1 MTVKKLTFC
10 ILCLT
15 NAANLATE
23 EDFNDENSS
32 NSGVEENVLTNKNN
46 WNTRKWGSIYFLV
59 GNVGEYVYYKI
70 LQFRALKSTYSLSEN
85 LIVYI
90 LPFFISAGVKYQY
103 FFHKNWGISI
113 KLFFNNNI
121 SITEDYLNHSKYSTK
136 IYHTIRI
143 SPSIECIYKKKLK
156 HIFSCSFSF
165 ISINILTGKK
175 LHDKNA
181 KYSDLSFSLPICI
194 NFYPFQYEYNRCFLL
209 KYGRL
214 QTPFAVNLLKF
225 SESISNI
232 KIFWEVNK
240 IQFFKNIIIDFLLNL
255 EFELNIIGLN
265 DLRKKK
271 NK

>member
-1 MTVKKLTFC
+1 MVAKKVLILFFLTSVV
-10 ILCLT
+10 
-15 NAANLATE
+15 NLGTY
-23 EDFNDENSS
+23 EDFNEENPQKSI
-32 NSGVEENVLTNKNN
+32 VEEDISINKNN

-59 GNVGEYVYYKI
+59 KSIPFYVYYKI
-70 LQFRALKSTYSLSEN
+70 CDFKQLKSNYSLSEN

-90 LPFFISAGVKYQY
+90 LPFFISAGVKYKY

-113 KLFFNNNI
+113 NLFFDNNI
-121 SITEDYLNHSKYSTK
+121 LRIEYNDLNSSTTIFHSIT
-136 IYHTIRI
+136 I
-143 SPSIECIYKKKLK
+143 SPSIEYIYKRKLK

-165 ISINILTGKK
+165 ISINISKNKK
-175 LHDKNA
+175 LYDENA
-181 KYSDLSFSLPICI
+181 KYSDLRFSLPICI

-209 KYGRL
+209 KYGLL

-232 KIFWEVNK
+232 KEGLKDKLSI
-240 IQFFKNIIIDFLLNL
+240 FKNIIIGFLLTL

>member
-1 MTVKKLTFC
+1 MVTKKVLILFSLTSVV
-10 ILCLT
+10 
-15 NAANLATE
+15 NLGTY
-23 EDFNDENSS
+23 EDFNEENPKKI
-32 NSGVEENVLTNKNN
+32 VEEDISINKNN

-59 GNVGEYVYYKI
+59 KSVPLYVYFKI
-70 LQFRALKSTYSLSEN
+70 LHFQNLKSTYPWYEN

-113 KLFFNNNI
+113 NLFFNNNI
-121 SITEDYLNHSKYSTK
+121 SIIEGYLNHSKYSTK
-136 IYHTIRI
+136 VYHTIEI
-143 SPSIECIYKKKLK
+143 SPSIECIYKRKLK

-165 ISINILTGKK
+165 ISINISKNKK

-181 KYSDLSFSLPICI
+181 KYTNLCFSLPIYI

-209 KYGRL
+209 KYGLL
-214 QTPFAVNLLKF
+214 QTPFAVNLLNF
-225 SESISNI
+225 SKSISAI
-232 KIFWEVNK
+232 KERLKDKLSIFK
-240 IQFFKNIIIDFLLNL
+240 AIIIGFLLDL

>member
-1 MTVKKLTFC
+1 MVTKKVLILFSLTSVV
-10 ILCLT
+10 
-15 NAANLATE
+15 NLGTYEDFNEENPKKSIVE
-23 EDFNDENSS
+23 EDFSITE
-32 NSGVEENVLTNKNN
+32 NN

-59 GNVGEYVYYKI
+59 KSVPLYVYCKI
-70 LQFRALKSTYSLSEN
+70 LQFRALKSNYSLSEN

-90 LPFFISAGVKYQY
+90 LPFFISAGVKYKY

-113 KLFFNNNI
+113 KLFFENNI
-121 SITEDYLNHSKYSTK
+121 LRTENNDHSDSTTN
-136 IYHTIRI
+136 IYHSIGI
-143 SPSIECIYKKKLK
+143 SPSIEYIYKRKLK

-165 ISINILTGKK
+165 ISINISKNKK
-175 LHDKNA
+175 LYDENA
-181 KYSDLSFSLPICI
+181 KYSDLCFSLPIYI
-194 NFYPFQYEYNRCFLL
+194 RFYSFQYEYNRCFLL

-232 KIFWEVNK
+232 KERWEVNK
-240 IQFFKNIIIDFLLNL
+240 IQFFKNIIIGFLLNL
-255 EFELNIIGLN
+255 EFELNVIGLN

>member
-1 MTVKKLTFC
+1 MVTKKVLILFSLTSVV
-10 ILCLT
+10 
-15 NAANLATE
+15 NLGTY
-23 EDFNDENSS
+23 EDFNEENPKKI
-32 NSGVEENVLTNKNN
+32 VEEDISINKNN

-59 GNVGEYVYYKI
+59 KSVPLYVYFKI
-70 LQFRALKSTYSLSEN
+70 LHFQNLKSTYPWYEN

-90 LPFFISAGVKYQY
+90 LPFFISAGVKYKY

-113 KLFFNNNI
+113 KLFFENNI
-121 SITEDYLNHSKYSTK
+121 LRTENNDLDSSTF
-136 IYHTIRI
+136 IFHII
-143 SPSIECIYKKKLK
+143 GIFPSIEYIYKRKLK

-165 ISINILTGKK
+165 IGINISKGLSN
-175 LHDKNA
+175 KN
-181 KYSDLSFSLPICI
+181 KEYSNLCFSLPIYI

-225 SESISNI
+225 SESISPI
-232 KIFWEVNK
+232 KKCWEGNK
-240 IQFFKNIIIDFLLNL
+240 IQIFKDIIIGFLLNL

>member
-1 MTVKKLTFC
+1 MVAKKVLILFSLTSVV
-10 ILCLT
+10 
-15 NAANLATE
+15 NLATY
-23 EDFNDENSS
+23 EDFNEENPK
-32 NSGVEENVLTNKNN
+32 NSIVEEDISINKNN

-70 LQFRALKSTYSLSEN
+70 LQFRALESTYSLSEN

-113 KLFFNNNI
+113 KLFFANDISIAEYNDLN
-121 SITEDYLNHSKYSTK
+121 SITE
-136 IYHTIRI
+136 IYHTIEI
-143 SPSIECIYKKKLK
+143 SPSIECIYKRKLK

-165 ISINILTGKK
+165 ISIKILTGKK

-181 KYSDLSFSLPICI
+181 KYSDLRFSLPIYI
-194 NFYPFQYEYNRCFLL
+194 RFYSFQYEYNRCFLL
-209 KYGRL
+209 KYGFL
-214 QTPFAVNLLKF
+214 QTPFVVNLLKF

-240 IQFFKNIIIDFLLNL
+240 IQFFKNIIIGFLLNL

>member
-1 MTVKKLTFC
+1 MTIKKLTFC

-113 KLFFNNNI
+113 NLFFDNDIVIREYKDSGSFTNR
-121 SITEDYLNHSKYSTK
+121 
-136 IYHTIRI
+136 YHIIGI
-143 SPSIECIYKKKLK
+143 SPSIEYIYKRKLK

-165 ISINILTGKK
+165 ISIKIFKEISN
-175 LHDKNA
+175 KN
-181 KYSDLSFSLPICI
+181 KEYSNLCFSLPIYI

-209 KYGRL
+209 KYGLL
-214 QTPFAVNLLKF
+214 QTPFVDLLKF
-225 SESISNI
+225 SESISPI
-232 KIFWEVNK
+232 KKCWEGNK
-240 IQFFKNIIIDFLLNL
+240 IQIFKDIIIGFLLTL

>member
-1 MTVKKLTFC
+1 MVAKKVLILFSLTSVV
-10 ILCLT
+10 
-15 NAANLATE
+15 NLGTY
-23 EDFNDENSS
+23 EDFNEENPKKSI
-32 NSGVEENVLTNKNN
+32 VEEDISITENN

-59 GNVGEYVYYKI
+59 RPVPLYVFCKI
-70 LQFRALKSTYSLSEN
+70 MNFKNLKSTYSWYEN
-85 LIVYI
+85 LIYFI

-113 KLFFNNNI
+113 NLFFDNDIEIREYKDSGSFTNR
-121 SITEDYLNHSKYSTK
+121 
-136 IYHTIRI
+136 YHTIGI
-143 SPSIECIYKKKLK
+143 FPSIECIYKRKLK

-165 ISINILTGKK
+165 ISINISKELSN
-175 LHDKNA
+175 KN
-181 KYSDLSFSLPICI
+181 KEYSDLSFFLPIYI
-194 NFYPFQYEYNRCFLL
+194 NFYSFQYEYNRCFLL
-209 KYGRL
+209 KYGLL

-232 KIFWEVNK
+232 KEGLKDKLSIFK
-240 IQFFKNIIIDFLLNL
+240 AIIMSFLLNL